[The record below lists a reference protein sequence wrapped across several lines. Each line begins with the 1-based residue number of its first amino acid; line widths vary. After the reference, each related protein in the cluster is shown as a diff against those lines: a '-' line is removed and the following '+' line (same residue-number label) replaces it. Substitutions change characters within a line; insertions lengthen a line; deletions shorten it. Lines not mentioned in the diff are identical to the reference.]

1 MYTFYTE
8 KQGGKELQKEQRPV
22 SANYM
27 LQEAQRAPSFIT
39 GSEAVMEAVKRAN
52 VEMAIAYPI
61 TPQSESMH
69 LVGDMYAQ
77 GYLKDYYRAEN
88 EFAVMAAIHGAALG
102 GGRVFTATS
111 GPGTLRAMEMFPVWA
126 GSRQP
131 IVCAFMC
138 RGVSLPPSIQPENIE
153 MSMLLE
159 TGMLMLHAENGQ
171 DFFDMLLNAYAIA
184 EQPDVHLP
192 VGVFVDGF
200 FVTHT
205 RDTVMLPPDDLQLE
219 PYDNT
224 KAPVPVFDMETP
236 PMRIT
241 RDPLLN
247 KSNFISYAAN
257 ASWHQEIIAA
267 ADRARKH
274 IKNCLGGLLEVENQ
288 DARIFIAASGTAV
301 SQAREALQVL
311 RAEGLDA
318 GLIKIKSIRPFP
330 EKEIE
335 EVTRHAQVIVV
346 PEFNAG
352 GWLAKE
358 IKAAINE
365 NKRVVSGPRVF
376 GGMTMPKELIINE
389 VHQALARMNEGGR

>member
-1 MYTFYTE
+1 MD
-8 KQGGKELQKEQRPV
+8 KVQRPV
-22 SANYM
+22 
-27 LQEAQRAPSFIT
+27 EASQLLFESGRSPSFIT
-39 GSEAVMEAVKRAN
+39 GSEAVMEAIKRAN
-52 VEMAIAYPI
+52 VDMAIAYPI

-69 LVGDMYAQ
+69 LIGDLYAK
-77 GYLKDYYRAEN
+77 GYIKDYYRAEN
-88 EFAVMAAIHGAALG
+88 EFAVMAAIHGASLG

-153 MSMLLE
+153 MSMLLD
-159 TGMLMLHAENGQ
+159 TGMIMLHAENGQ
-171 DFFDMLLNAYAIA
+171 DFFDMLLKAYVIA
-184 EQPDVHLP
+184 EKPDVHLP

-205 RDTVMLPPDDLQLE
+205 RDTVMLPPEELKLL
-219 PYDNT
+219 PYDPQNS
-224 KAPVPVFDMETP
+224 PVPVFDMETP

-257 ASWHQEIIAA
+257 ASWHQEVLAA
-267 ADRARKH
+267 AERARKH
-274 IKNCLGGLLEVENQ
+274 LSKYLGGLLEVENP
-288 DARIFIAASGTAV
+288 DAKIFIAASGTAV
-301 SQAREALQVL
+301 SQGREALKDL
-311 RAEGLDA
+311 LAAGLDV

-330 EKEIE
+330 VNELLEATK
-335 EVTRHAQVIVV
+335 HAELIVV

-352 GWLAKE
+352 GWLARE
-358 IKAAINE
+358 IKATLNE
-365 NKRVVSGPRVF
+365 NNRVVAGPRVF
-376 GGMTMPKELIINE
+376 GGMTMPKELIISAI
-389 VHQALARMNEGGR
+389 HHALKCQS

>member
-1 MYTFYTE
+1 MV
-8 KQGGKELQKEQRPV
+8 KEQQVVDPEELFFKLPRKQV
-22 SANYM
+22 
-27 LQEAQRAPSFIT
+27 FIT
-39 GSEAVMEAVKRAN
+39 GSEAVAEAVKRAN
-52 VEMAIAYPI
+52 VDMAIAYPI

-69 LVGDMYAQ
+69 LVGDLYAQ

-88 EFAVMAAIHGAALG
+88 EFAVMAAVHGASLG

-153 MSMLLE
+153 MAMLLD
-159 TGMLMLHAENGQ
+159 TGMLMFHAENAQ
-171 DFFDMLLNAYAIA
+171 DFFDMILKAYMIA
-184 EQPDVHLP
+184 EKADVHVP

-205 RDTVMLPPDDLQLE
+205 RDLVMMMPEEVKLPA
-219 PYDNT
+219 YDPRR
-224 KAPVPVFDMETP
+224 APVPTFDMETP
-236 PMRIT
+236 PMRLV

-257 ASWHQEIIAA
+257 ASWHQEVLAA
-267 ADRARKH
+267 AQRACKYINH
-274 IKNCLGGLLEVENQ
+274 YLGGLVEVENS
-288 DARIFIAASGTAV
+288 AAKIFIAASGTAV
-301 SQAREALQVL
+301 SQSREALRVL
-311 RAEGLDA
+311 QQEGVEA

-330 EKEIE
+330 VEEIVSITANAE
-335 EVTRHAQVIVV
+335 LIVV

-352 GWLAKE
+352 GWLARE
-358 IKAAINE
+358 IKAALDHNS
-365 NKRVVSGPRVF
+365 RVVAGPRVF
-376 GGMTMPKELIINE
+376 GGMTMPKELIVNE
-389 VHQALARMNEGGR
+389 VKQALKAKML

>member
-1 MYTFYTE
+1 MD
-8 KQGGKELQKEQRPV
+8 KVQRPV
-22 SANYM
+22 
-27 LQEAQRAPSFIT
+27 EASQLLFESERSPAFIT
-39 GSEAVMEAVKRAN
+39 GSEAVMEAIKRAN
-52 VEMAIAYPI
+52 VDMAIAYPI

-69 LVGDMYAQ
+69 LIGDLYAK
-77 GYLKDYYRAEN
+77 GYIKDYYRAEN
-88 EFAVMAAIHGAALG
+88 EFAVMAAIHGASLG

-153 MSMLLE
+153 MSMLLD
-159 TGMLMLHAENGQ
+159 TGMIMLHAENGQ
-171 DFFDMLLNAYAIA
+171 DFFDMLLKAYVIA
-184 EQPDVHLP
+184 EKPEVHLP

-205 RDTVMLPPDDLQLE
+205 RDTVMLPPEELKLL
-219 PYDNT
+219 PYDPENS
-224 KAPVPVFDMETP
+224 PVPVFDMETP

-257 ASWHQEIIAA
+257 ASWHQEVLAA
-267 ADRARKH
+267 AERARKH
-274 IKNCLGGLLEVENQ
+274 LNQYLGGLLEVENP
-288 DARIFIAASGTAV
+288 DAKIFIAASGTAV
-301 SQAREALQVL
+301 SQGREALKDLLAV
-311 RAEGLDA
+311 GLDV

-330 EKEIE
+330 ANELVEATK
-335 EVTRHAQVIVV
+335 HAELIVV

-352 GWLAKE
+352 GWLARE
-358 IKAAINE
+358 IKATLNE
-365 NKRVVSGPRVF
+365 NNRVVAGPRVF
-376 GGMTMPKELIINE
+376 GGMTMPKELIISAI
-389 VHQALARMNEGGR
+389 HHALKCQS